1 MRHPVVAA
9 ILGLVVGML
18 VVMGIEALSH
28 ILYPLPFTP
37 TLENLQEYTSQIP
50 LGGMLLVL
58 LAHFLGGI
66 VAIFTTLKLSKKNLP
81 AYIIAV
87 VFFAATTYNLFLI
100 PHPFWFTITDVVLTI
115 IGMLIVFKLV
125 KVKPKKTTA

>member
-1 MRHPVVAA
+1 MRHPIVAA

-18 VVMGIEALSH
+18 VVMGIETLSN
-28 ILYPLPFTP
+28 ILFPLPFAP

-50 LGGMLLVL
+50 IESMLLVL

-87 VFFAATTYNLFLI
+87 IFFAATTYNLFII
-100 PHPFWFTITDVVLTI
+100 PHPFWFSLTDIIMTI

-125 KVKPKKTTA
+125 SVKPKNPTA